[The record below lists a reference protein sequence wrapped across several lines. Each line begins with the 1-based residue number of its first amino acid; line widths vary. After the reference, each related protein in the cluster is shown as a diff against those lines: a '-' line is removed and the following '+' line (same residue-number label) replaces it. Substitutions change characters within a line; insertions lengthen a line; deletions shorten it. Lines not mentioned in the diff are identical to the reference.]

1 MVYLVFANRSRDA
14 AVGFR
19 QGGDMTPSREKY
31 YRALFLAAAIYDL
44 VLGIVFTFFYKG
56 VFDLMDISE
65 KLPGSAYVPLIGS
78 FLFVIGV
85 GYFLIYRG
93 DLRRNRDLIVVG
105 TLYKMAYATIA
116 FVFWGIGDVPHV
128 IFAALFGIVDVV
140 FLVLMLECLVHL
152 SMNERAAAGS
162 YSS

>member
-1 MVYLVFANRSRDA
+1 
-14 AVGFR
+14 
-19 QGGDMTPSREKY
+19 MTPSRERY
-31 YRALFLAAAIYDL
+31 YRALFLAAAIYDI
-44 VLGIVFTFFYKG
+44 VLGIVFTFFYRRA
-56 VFDLMDISE
+56 FDLLDMSD

-116 FVFWGIGDVPHV
+116 LVFWCIGDVPHV
-128 IFAALFGIVDVV
+128 IFAALFGTVDAVL
-140 FLVLMLECLVHL
+140 FVLMLECLVHL
-152 SMNERAAAGS
+152 SKNERAAAGS